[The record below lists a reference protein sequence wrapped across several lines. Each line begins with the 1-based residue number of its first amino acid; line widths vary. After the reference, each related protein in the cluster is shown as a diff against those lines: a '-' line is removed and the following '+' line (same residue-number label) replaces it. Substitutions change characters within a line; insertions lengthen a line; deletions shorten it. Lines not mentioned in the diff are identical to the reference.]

1 MANPIGN
8 SDGATELTLGVNWYW
23 NRFFKIQFNY
33 EHSWFDEPVQL
44 GPAAKNLIKFDD
56 ALLTRFALVF

>member
-33 EHSWFDEPVQL
+33 EHSWFDQSVQL